1 MTFEKIKTDM
11 YAALKAKDKIR
22 KDVLSTIMANA
33 KSLAI
38 EKGSD
43 RENIGEDVVNTVLLK
58 EKKLLEGMIT
68 DFPENA
74 TSNEHLKLKETYH
87 HKLAIVVE
95 YAPQIIDNED
105 EIRKIVLDSGIELDK
120 KNMGKIMGVLKS
132 KKCDM
137 GVANRVVKEMLS
149 TAN

>member
-11 YAALKAKDKIR
+11 YAALKAKDKMR

-58 EKKLLEGMIT
+58 EKKLLESMIA
-68 DFPENA
+68 DFPANA
-74 TSNEHLKLKETYH
+74 TSDEHIKLKETYH
-87 HKLAIVVE
+87 QKLAIVIE
-95 YAPQIIDNED
+95 YAPQIIDDED
-105 EIRKIVLDSGIELDK
+105 EIRKIILDSGIELDK
-120 KNMGKIMGVLKS
+120 KNMGKIMGVLKGQ
-132 KKCDM
+132 KCDM